1 MADTLT
7 LPTSGTLP
15 GLTPQSPASPSTGNF
30 DNEKALQTGSVVLP
44 PLSPVVTPTN
54 PTIAPVITRKEA
66 DKAVGTMNTG
76 TQGMADAATV
86 QKQILDAQK
95 QVADLSAQ
103 RDTQVQQESAQKKT
117 DALNKANLTA
127 DPGTHY
133 VYKPDGSMVA
143 IPSQYS
149 DYNTYSELAL
159 GNNSGTQS
167 GQNNLNAGST
177 ATGTSTSNT
186 QASITSALSEDRQ
199 KIADAYTSFL
209 SGAFPLTAEQQAQV
223 AAMKVQTDAAI
234 AKQEKIN
241 AGLSATASAVYNSL
255 GINHTDPLQTSA
267 FLAKTAEEGQA
278 KIDKINADAA
288 SALSKY
294 KQDIQKGDYDA
305 ATTTYSKLLEIDN
318 QRQATLDKVTKA
330 AQDHADAVAKAAQD
344 QADAA
349 AKVTAE
355 LQKNKADALQS
366 ATNNNAPAAVK
377 QAIANATD
385 LQGIYDAGAS
395 YLSKATGIIGEYNL
409 AKLEGYT
416 GDLRSFENEDANR
429 KARVAAASQQVLD
442 GSGLTVKENSIY
454 THIMDNLSKSPLI
467 KALDRTV
474 VLQGTIDQIK
484 ADPSNAAQ
492 QLALAYGYVQALDTY
507 QSAVREGE
515 LHNINTIDSKIGQL
529 GNYTQQMINGQQMRP
544 EIAKQVA
551 EAAQTLI
558 DNISKAAKQKQK
570 LFAAEAQQGGAR
582 VKQAFDQTM
591 SAIQEIPSVADQHDE
606 ATTKVLEWSSKNK
619 GSEIGKAATEWADQL
634 NSDGTVRTSLDVF
647 NYLKARGEIQ

>member
-44 PLSPVVTPTN
+44 PLSPVVPDSTPTIS
-54 PTIAPVITRKEA
+54 PVSTSKLAQDTI
-66 DKAVGTMNTG
+66 GQMNTG

-159 GNNSGTQS
+159 GNNAGTQS
-167 GQNNLNAGST
+167 SQNNLNAGST

-294 KQDIQKGDYDA
+294 KQDIQKGDYEA

-344 QADAA
+344 QADAV

-366 ATNNNAPAAVK
+366 AVNNNAPAAVK

-385 LQGIYDAGAS
+385 LQGIYDAGAN

-429 KARVAAASQQVLD
+429 KARVAASYAASGGIAPATLTKVETIAGQLKSEPTVVNYQTL
-442 GSGLTVKENSIY
+442 SQGLEGFRSLGDSPTDDIQRIY
-454 THIMDNLSKSPLI
+454 TFAKAMDPN
-467 KALDRTV
+467 
-474 VLQGTIDQIK
+474 
-484 ADPSNAAQ
+484 
-492 QLALAYGYVQALDTY
+492 
-507 QSAVREGE
+507 SAVREGE
-515 LHNINTIDSKIGQL
+515 YKTVQEYAQAYLPALGIKAQRYVDNKGFLTEDARTKMEATLEKKFAPVAKAYENLADSYANRINKITGRNDGKDFLTDYNSTGQD
-529 GNYTQQMINGQQMRP
+529 IKS
-544 EIAKQVA
+544 EIADATAKLSTFSTNHPDLLPKMTSDASSLEKTLGRAISDA
-551 EAAQTLI
+551 EFL
-558 DNISKAAKQKQK
+558 
-570 LFAAEAQQGGAR
+570 EAFPEYQ
-582 VKQAFDQTM
+582 
-591 SAIQEIPSVADQHDE
+591 
-606 ATTKVLEWSSKNK
+606 
-619 GSEIGKAATEWADQL
+619 
-634 NSDGTVRTSLDVF
+634 
-647 NYLKARGEIQ
+647 